1 MSVQIHIILIFAG
14 WSKKGGL
21 IADRLDG
28 VELERKKHPSIF
40 KKTWDEIN
48 IHLSAKKFI
57 NEYNKQEKK
66 EFMKHRSF
74 DDDEYEPIATIERM
88 MLDDWRSP
96 YEVILNIIFSEQ
108 NIKIKTL
115 YNDLYN
121 HLLYFNIDFTSLL
134 DKNHN

>member
-74 DDDEYEPIATIERM
+74 DDDEYEPIATIEQSTIIEKGTNQ
-88 MLDDWRSP
+88 LHVEIKSNNTQLNQRSRKS
-96 YEVILNIIFSEQ
+96 YIRSNGSFRKLC
-108 NIKIKTL
+108 K
-115 YNDLYN
+115 
-121 HLLYFNIDFTSLL
+121 
-134 DKNHN
+134 